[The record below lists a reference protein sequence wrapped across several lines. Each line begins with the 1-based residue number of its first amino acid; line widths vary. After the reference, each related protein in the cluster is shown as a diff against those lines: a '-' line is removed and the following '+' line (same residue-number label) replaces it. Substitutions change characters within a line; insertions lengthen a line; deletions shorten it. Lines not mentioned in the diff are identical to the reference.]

1 MQQRVLFQTAAGP
14 VQLAWTDAGISAIE
28 LPQITDRGARAAI
41 AKAAP
46 VEMPPFVREARAAI
60 ERHLAGEP
68 QDLTRIPLDLSRA
81 SEFHRKVYE
90 AVRAVPA
97 GSTATY
103 GDIAARLGKRGA
115 ARAVGQALGRNPLLL
130 AVPCHRVLASEGKP
144 GGFSAPGGTELKA
157 RLLELEGVAR
167 GSLFAGRD
175 PAALPFDGEEAV
187 RHLRERD
194 PRLARM
200 MDRVGPFRLRLAT
213 MQTPFEALAESIV
226 YQQLTGRAAATILS
240 RVVALFRPKKFP
252 RPADLV
258 AAPEPLLRAAGLSR
272 GKIAA
277 VKDLAAKAEAGVVPR
292 LTELRDMPEEEIV
305 ERLTAVRGIGRWTV
319 EMLLIFRLGRPDVLP
334 ATDYGVR
341 KGFARAFGRREL
353 PTPKALLAHGER
365 WRPFRT
371 VASWYLWRALELPDA

>member
-1 MQQRVLFQTAAGP
+1 MQKMLFQTAAGP
-14 VQLAWTDAGISAIE
+14 VQLAWTEHGISAIE
-28 LPQITDRGARAAI
+28 LPQITDRAARAAI
-41 AKAAP
+41 AKAGR

-90 AVRAVPA
+90 VVRAVPPGA
-97 GSTATY
+97 TATY
-103 GDIAARLGKRGA
+103 GEIAARLGKRGA

-130 AVPCHRVLASEGKP
+130 AVPCHRVLAGGGKP
-144 GGFSAPGGTELKA
+144 GGFSAPGGTALKA

-167 GSLFAGRD
+167 GSLFTSRD
-175 PAALPFDGEEAV
+175 PAALPFDAEEAV

-194 PRLARM
+194 ARLARM
-200 MDRVGPFRLRLAT
+200 MDQVGPFRLRLAT

-240 RVVALFRPKKFP
+240 RLVALFRPRRFP
-252 RPADLV
+252 RPADV
-258 AAPEPLLRAAGLSR
+258 TAAPEELLRGAGLSR

-277 VKDLAAKAEAGVVPR
+277 LKDLAAKTETGVVPR
-292 LTELRDMPEEEIV
+292 LAELREMAEEEIV

-341 KGFARAFGRREL
+341 KGFARTFGRREL
-353 PTPKALLAHGER
+353 PAPKALLAHGER

-371 VASWYLWRALELPDA
+371 VASWYLWRVLELPVG